1 MFYSVQYTNL
11 LKLEAWLLL
20 TFFLCLHNQ
29 LSSITVA
36 DWDSMGRVVTQTHD
50 RVFQTLGRAFQT
62 LGRAFDLLL
71 RLQNFKNLAKR
82 LKGPPCVL
90 KQELGRVVR

>member
-1 MFYSVQYTNL
+1 MFYSIQYTNL

-50 RVFQTLGRAFQT
+50 RVFQTLGRAF
-62 LGRAFDLLL
+62 DLLL
-71 RLQNFKNLAKR
+71 RIQNFKNLAER
-82 LKGPPCVL
+82 LKGPSCVL